1 MHYMFIHAMLAA
13 AAPTADVWLTLHGPR
28 IELWL
33 PWPCV
38 RHTSAT
44 KTSAI
49 DYHAFHSCTMT
60 AQLTR
65 ASAGSWIVIP
75 PGGAALAPEL
85 IGRRCRRTG
94 TRRHVGMRQLH
105 MHPHIFDMHDVLDM
119 LRRLCRLFHAGPQV
133 HIQVA
138 VELAVNVG
146 AV

>member
-1 MHYMFIHAMLAA
+1 MLAA
-13 AAPTADVWLTLHGPR
+13 AGPTAGVWLTRHGPR

-49 DYHAFHSCTMT
+49 DYHAVHSCTMT

-85 IGRRCRRTG
+85 ADATA
-94 TRRHVGMRQLH
+94 
-105 MHPHIFDMHDVLDM
+105 DE
-119 LRRLCRLFHAGPQV
+119 QV
-133 HIQVA
+133 HSRLWVCGRVA
-138 VELAVNVG
+138 CIHVSSICVIH
-146 AV
+146 